1 MMFWMFLLGAM
12 PLDPVGDP
20 LPLYLDQARVR
31 RVLSS
36 IPARLG
42 GCSAT
47 ADLTLEVRL
56 RLRGEGS
63 IGVDAV
69 EGTEPA
75 MADCI
80 KSAISSMDA
89 PSHDGTDVRVTT
101 TIYRRDGVWMMSP
114 SPRIDR
120 RPLTPLL
127 LFVPGGGDEG
137 ASIWRRLMSADES
150 ER

>member
-31 RVLSS
+31 RVLGS
-36 IPARLG
+36 IPNGLG
-42 GCSAT
+42 GCSTA

-56 RLRGEGS
+56 RLRGEGG
-63 IGVDAV
+63 IGVDTV
-69 EGTEPA
+69 EGAEPA

-120 RPLTPLL
+120 RPLSPLL
-127 LFVPGGGDEG
+127 LFVPGGDDES
-137 ASIWRRLMSADES
+137 AAIWQRLMSAEET